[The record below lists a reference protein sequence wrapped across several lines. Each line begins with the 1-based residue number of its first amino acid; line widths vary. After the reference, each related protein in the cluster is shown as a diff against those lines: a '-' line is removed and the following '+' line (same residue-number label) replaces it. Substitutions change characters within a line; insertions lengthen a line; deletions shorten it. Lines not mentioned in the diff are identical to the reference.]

1 MSSEIPPQ
9 VQNQIAQLQQIQTQL
24 QATGRQRMQLEAMLR
39 DSENALE
46 ELEKVGEEYVIYKSV
61 GELMIKSKREEVK
74 EELAEKKETYE
85 LRIKTLERQEERLQK
100 RQQQLQEQVRQALGG
115 GGATSTMTT

>member
-9 VQNQIAQLQQIQTQL
+9 VQNQIAQLQQLQAQL

-46 ELEKVGEEYVIYKSV
+46 ELEKVGEEHVIYKSV
-61 GELMIKSKREEVK
+61 GELMIKSRRDEVK

-115 GGATSTMTT
+115 GGATSTMTA